1 MTVPGGS
8 ACNEHKVFFLVT
20 LKKGLT
26 PKGPN
31 RLQHRPE
38 RVRGGGGLGP
48 GPRGPGP
55 GARPQAQGLRSHFG
69 PAVHVSLSMYLSACI
84 FVHVSVAL
92 RRERGAV
99 ELGMYRVW

>member
-1 MTVPGGS
+1 MTVSGGS

-26 PKGPN
+26 PKGSN
-31 RLQHRPE
+31 RVQHRPE
-38 RVRGGGGLGP
+38 RVRGEGGLGL
-48 GPRGPGP
+48 GPGP

-69 PAVHVSLSMYLSACI
+69 PAVHVSLCMYLCACI
-84 FVHVSVAL
+84 FVHVSVPL

-99 ELGMYRVW
+99 PYYASYESYHV

>member
-31 RLQHRPE
+31 RVQHRAE
-38 RVRGGGGLGP
+38 RVRGASEP
-48 GPRGPGP
+48 VPDPRSRASVAILDQPC
-55 GARPQAQGLRSHFG
+55 
-69 PAVHVSLSMYLSACI
+69 MYLSACMSTSAQRKGSCAI
-84 FVHVSVAL
+84 L
-92 RRERGAV
+92 C
-99 ELGMYRVW
+99 EL